1 MDLFEL
7 KKHIQGRMIRNFY
20 VFAGEETGI
29 MKIYVDQIAKTINL
43 PIERLDTVQSVYQ
56 RTHRASL
63 VRSSTLFVVQDDK
76 GFMKDEKLWGKM
88 SQILKGN
95 YLVLIY
101 TKLDKR
107 SKFFKQ
113 MDYVPFNPM
122 TPEVLA
128 KYIIKAT
135 PISEPSARGLAEI
148 CECSYNRCLQ
158 EADKINTYISYRES
172 IGDSITPDMAYRLLV
187 NEGAIHKPIGDI
199 TFEVVDA
206 IMDRNSLPEIERCL
220 KNVKAKSEP
229 RLLLLS
235 LLYNNFRNLLMC
247 QTTGPDNPDIQALT
261 GLTAFELNA
270 SKRRVG
276 RYSNGELLRAMSLL
290 QELEYGVKTGTV
302 EEAFSLDYF
311 IAQVI

>member
-7 KKHIQGRMIRNFY
+7 KKHIQGRLIQNFY

-29 MKIYVDQIAKTINL
+29 MKIYIDQVAKVTGL

-63 VRSSTLFVVQDDK
+63 VSNKTLFVVQDDK
-76 GFMKDEKLWGKM
+76 LFLKDEKLWSKM

-95 YLVLIY
+95 YLILVY
-101 TKLDKR
+101 TKIDKR

-113 MDYVPFNPM
+113 MDYVAFNPM
-122 TPEVLA
+122 PPEVLA
-128 KYIIKAT
+128 KYIVRAV
-135 PISEPSARGLAEI
+135 PISEASARGLAEI

-158 EADKINTYISYRES
+158 EADKINSYISYRDS
-172 IGDSITPDMAYRLLV
+172 INDAITPDMAYRLLV
-187 NEGAIHKPIGDI
+187 NEGAIYKPIGDI
-199 TFEVVDA
+199 TFQVVDA

-220 KNVKAKSEP
+220 VNVKAKSEP
-229 RLLLLS
+229 RLLLIS

-247 QTTGPDNPDIQALT
+247 QSTGADNPDLQQIT
-261 GLTAFELNA
+261 GLSNFEISA
-270 SKRRVG
+270 AKRRIG
-276 RYSNGELLRAMSLL
+276 RYSINELRRAMMIL
-290 QELEYGVKTGTV
+290 QELEFGVKTGLV
-302 EEAFSLDYF
+302 DEAFSLDYF